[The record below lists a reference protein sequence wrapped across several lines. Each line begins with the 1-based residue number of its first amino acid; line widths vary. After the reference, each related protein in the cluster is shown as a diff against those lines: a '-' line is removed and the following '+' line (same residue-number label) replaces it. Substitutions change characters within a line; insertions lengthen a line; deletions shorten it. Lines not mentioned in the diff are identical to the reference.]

1 MKLCCCVGTNIERI
15 ELASKAG
22 YKYCEIAFT
31 DLAVKT
37 DEDFAAL
44 KDKMGSLGIKPIAAN
59 CMFSPR
65 MRLLEGEK
73 GYPAVREHLEKALP
87 RAKELGIPVVILGSG
102 DARKIPEGMTKQEA
116 ADRFVAVIKDVIAPM
131 FAEYGIMIGL
141 EELRAEECNFI
152 NTCKEAMEIIRRIDR
167 PNVKLLLDF
176 YHAILGGDTL
186 EELETYG
193 TEYIVHVH
201 YGSPINERR
210 APKHGVDDH
219 LIREYFALLKK
230 MGYDEGF
237 SLEGK
242 TDDFEAEITEALS
255 VMTAEL

>member
-31 DLAVKT
+31 DLAFKT
-37 DEDFAAL
+37 DEDITAL
-44 KDKMGSLGIKPIAAN
+44 GEKIKSLGLKVLAAN
-59 CMFSPR
+59 CMFSPK
-65 MRLLEGEK
+65 MRLLEGEE
-73 GYPAVREHLEKALP
+73 GYPSIREHLEKALP
-87 RAKELGIPVVILGSG
+87 RAKELGVPVVILGSG
-102 DARKIPEGMTKQEA
+102 DARKIPEGMTKEEA
-116 ADRFVAVIKDVIAPM
+116 EDRFVAVIKDVIAPM

-152 NTCKEAMEIIRRIDR
+152 NTCKEVMEIIRRVNL

-193 TEYIVHVH
+193 TENIVHVH
-201 YGSPINERR
+201 YGSPVNERR
-210 APKHGVDDH
+210 APKYGVDDH
-219 LIREYFALLKK
+219 LIKEYFTMLKK
-230 MGYDEGF
+230 IGYDGGF
-237 SLEGK
+237 SLEATYG
-242 TDDFEAEITEALS
+242 DFESEAKEALS